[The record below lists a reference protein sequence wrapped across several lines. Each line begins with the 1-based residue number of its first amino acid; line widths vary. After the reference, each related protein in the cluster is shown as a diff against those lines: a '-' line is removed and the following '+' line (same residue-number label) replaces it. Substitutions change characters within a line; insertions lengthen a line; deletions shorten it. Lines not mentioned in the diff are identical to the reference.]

1 MIRKVNVKL
10 ILELRDKG
18 LSRTEIA
25 NSRHISRRSVNE
37 VCKIAQSLGIAYRDV
52 IAKSEDEV
60 YKLIYPHK
68 YGYLNED
75 FYAKPDYREIH
86 AELRRVGVTL
96 KLLWQEYTAKART
109 EDKVPVKY
117 SKFCDDYS
125 KYVEEHEFTSH
136 IVRKPGVSCE
146 VDWAGKTLSLYNRGK
161 EHKVYLFVGVLSYS
175 RYTYIEP
182 CLDMKM
188 NTWLKCNVNM
198 LNFFKGAPLQII
210 CDNLKTGVTKHPREG
225 DIILNTEYE
234 RLGNHYHAAIMPAR
248 VKKPKDKPNA
258 ENAAGD
264 CCTFIIAR
272 LRNRTFSNFNE
283 LCIAVTIKN
292 AEYNDRPFSKADGS
306 RLEMFRQEQEFLQS
320 LPAFAFDVSQWRYKV
335 KVAPNSH
342 IAYKKNF
349 YSCPHSYIG
358 HEVSVCESFNDN
370 MVRIYDNDILLAS
383 HPRFPETS
391 VNRYS
396 THAEDLPKQSHYV
409 EFDKERIEKWAKSI
423 GNNTAQVIKRIFSS
437 CDFEQ
442 QGYNPCLSVLRL
454 SSKYG
459 KSELERACEIAL
471 GKVST
476 PRYKHINAVIL
487 EQQGKNSGAADGFT
501 DKKPLQHEGY
511 LRGAAY
517 YANLKQRSGGKA

>member
-1 MIRKVNVKL
+1 M
-10 ILELRDKG
+10 
-18 LSRTEIA
+18 
-25 NSRHISRRSVNE
+25 
-37 VCKIAQSLGIAYRDV
+37 
-52 IAKSEDEV
+52 
-60 YKLIYPHK
+60 
-68 YGYLNED
+68 
-75 FYAKPDYREIH
+75 
-86 AELRRVGVTL
+86 
-96 KLLWQEYTAKART
+96 
-109 EDKVPVKY
+109 
-117 SKFCDDYS
+117 
-125 KYVEEHEFTSH
+125 
-136 IVRKPGVSCE
+136 
-146 VDWAGKTLSLYNRGK
+146 SLYDHGK

-272 LRNRTFSNFNE
+272 LRNRSFSSFTE
-283 LCIAVTIKN
+283 LCMAVAIKN
-292 AEYNDRPFSKADGS
+292 KEYNERPFSKADGS
-306 RLEMFRQEQEFLQS
+306 RLEMFRQEQEFLQP

-370 MVRIYDNDILLAS
+370 MVRIYDNDLLLAS
-383 HPRFPETS
+383 HPRFPETAS
-391 VNRYS
+391 NRYS

-459 KSELERACEIAL
+459 KSELERACEIA
-471 GKVST
+471 K
-476 PRYKHINAVIL
+476 
-487 EQQGKNSGAADGFT
+487 EQGVKRAIMLPVSGAFHSPLMQTAADKMAEIIANTKFADPKVKVVSNLTAREYSDTTEIKDLLVKQITNTVKWQESVVYMHQAGVAKFIECGFGNVLSGLI
-501 DKKPLQHEGY
+501 KKTLSDVEA
-511 LRGAAY
+511 LTAEDLIKS
-517 YANLKQRSGGKA
+517 YAQAV